1 MIRDINF
8 TIKPHVERLLQ
19 HPLYQEIDH
28 PDDLRC
34 FMEHHVYA
42 VWDFMSLLKALQEQ
56 FTKTTS
62 PWFPVGDPEV
72 RYLINKLV
80 LAYETGRNYHGQ
92 RQSQFEMYLDAM
104 NSTGAS
110 RLKTDSFLEQV
121 THGTDIFL
129 VIATCD
135 LPVSIRQFIKN
146 TFDIISEGK
155 PHKIAAA
162 FTLGRTGIIPEN
174 FSAKIKDLQHRF
186 PEEKLELTAYYFD
199 RLNDLRSLEE
209 PATALVDELCGRDE
223 QKWKDVREVSLSCLK
238 SRMLLWNGIREEL
251 LASHSLT

>member
-1 MIRDINF
+1 MRDINF
-8 TIKPHVERLLQ
+8 TIQPHVDQLLQ
-19 HPLYQEIDH
+19 HPLYNEITS
-28 PDDLRC
+28 PEDLRC

-80 LAYETGRNYHGQ
+80 LSYETGNNYEGNK
-92 RQSQFEMYLDAM
+92 QSQFEMYLEAM
-104 NSTGAS
+104 RAGGAN
-110 RLKTDSFLEQV
+110 LHKTEGFLDQV
-121 THGTDIFL
+121 IHGTDIFL

-162 FTLGRTGIIPEN
+162 FTFGRSGIIPEK
-174 FSAKIKDLQHRF
+174 FSATVKHLQQKF
-186 PEEKLELTAYYFD
+186 PHDGLELYTYYFK
-199 RLNDLRSLEE
+199 RLEDLNTLEE
-209 PATALVDELCGRDE
+209 PATALVEQLCGTNK
-223 QKWKDVREVSLSCLK
+223 QKWEEVREVSIACLK
-238 SRMLLWNGIREEL
+238 SRMMLWNGIREEL
-251 LASHSLT
+251 LAEAV

>member
-1 MIRDINF
+1 MMRDINF
-8 TIKPHVERLLQ
+8 TIKPHVEQLLR
-19 HPLYQEIDH
+19 HPLYREISH

-42 VWDFMSLLKALQEQ
+42 VWDFMSLLKFLQEH
-56 FTKTTS
+56 FTKTNS

-80 LAYETGRNYHGQ
+80 LAYETGRNYNGQ

-104 NSTGAS
+104 QANGAS
-110 RLKTDSFLEQV
+110 TLKIDSFLKQV

-174 FSAKIKDLQHRF
+174 FSEKIKEFQHRF
-186 PEEKLELTAYYFD
+186 PEDNLEQTVYFFD
-199 RLNDLRSLEE
+199 RLNDLRCLEE
-209 PATALVDELCGRDE
+209 PATALVEELCGTDE
-223 QKWKDVREVSLSCLK
+223 QKWEEVREVSLSCLK

-251 LASHSLT
+251 LAEHSFS